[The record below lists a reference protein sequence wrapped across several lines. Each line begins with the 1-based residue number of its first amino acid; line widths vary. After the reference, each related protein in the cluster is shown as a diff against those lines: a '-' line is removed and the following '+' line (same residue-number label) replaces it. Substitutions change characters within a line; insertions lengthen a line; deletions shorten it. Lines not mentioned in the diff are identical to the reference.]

1 MCEYTISFDY
11 LDKSLIILSVAT
23 GSTSIASFA
32 TATGAPIGIM
42 SASCSLA
49 FSITTVFVKKF
60 LKTIRNKK
68 KKKQ

>member
-1 MCEYTISFDY
+1 MREYTTSFDY

-32 TATGAPIGIM
+32 TATGGPIGIM

-49 FSITTVFVKKF
+49 FSITTGSVKKF